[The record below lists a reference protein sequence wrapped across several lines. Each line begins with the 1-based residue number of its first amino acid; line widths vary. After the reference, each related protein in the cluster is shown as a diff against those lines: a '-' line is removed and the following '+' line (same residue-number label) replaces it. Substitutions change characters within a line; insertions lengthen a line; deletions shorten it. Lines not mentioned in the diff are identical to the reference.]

1 MWTDI
6 LDRQKVVQIAYQKGT
21 ELNLNNKNY
30 LRWIGSFFTKEYND
44 DVGAGDITSKA
55 ILTKNEP
62 KTALLKAKAAGVIGG
77 IEEVTWFLRMHN
89 LNIKVYKKDGANALR
104 GETILEIEGYQKTI
118 LAIERIAL
126 NVMQRMSGIATET
139 KRLVDLVKGYNTWI
153 SATRKTVLKY
163 IDKKAI
169 FLGGGLTHRFG
180 LWDSILI
187 KDNHLEALKSQRIPN
202 YIETALTKTSAYS
215 SKVGFIEIE
224 VTSYEEALRAAR
236 KFKALMLKVPC
247 VIMLDNM
254 VPETIEATLE
264 GLRKEALYDSVLFEA
279 SGDITPENILA
290 YAKTGIDIVSLGY
303 LTHSARALDMS
314 LEMTA

>member
-6 LDRQKVVQIAYQKGT
+6 LDRQKVVEIAYQKGT

>member
-1 MWTDI
+1 MS
-6 LDRQKVVQIAYQKGT
+6 LDRQKVVEIAYQKGR

-30 LRWIGSFFTKEYND
+30 LRWIDSFFAKEYND

-62 KTALLKAKAAGVIGG
+62 KTALLKAKAGGVIGG

-89 LNIKVYKKDGANALR
+89 LNIKVYKKDGENALR
-104 GETILEIEGYQKTI
+104 GETILEIQGYQKNI

-163 IDKKAI
+163 IDKKAV

-264 GLRKEALYDSVLFEA
+264 RLRKEALYDSVLFEA

>member
-104 GETILEIEGYQKTI
+104 GETILEIQGYQKTI
-118 LAIERIAL
+118 LAIERIVL